1 MVSIEIMSNSGNYF
15 INVLPFISIHCEV
28 VFIRPVHANVR
39 LDSINEQ
46 RNKASL
52 VSMVI
57 VSNDPFKDP
66 HIVDASIH
74 PKLSLK

>member
-1 MVSIEIMSNSGNYF
+1 MVPIEIMSYSGNYF

-28 VFIRPVHANVR
+28 VFIRPVHANVL

-57 VSNDPFKDP
+57 VSNDPFKDS
-66 HIVDASIH
+66 HFVDASIH
-74 PKLSLK
+74 PTLSLK

>member
-1 MVSIEIMSNSGNYF
+1 MY
-15 INVLPFISIHCEV
+15 CEV

-57 VSNDPFKDP
+57 VSNDPFKDS

-74 PKLSLK
+74 PTLSLK